1 MEKQLDFWK
10 DKCLDLKLN
19 LNMQHVED
27 DGISTTQ
34 TAKMQ
39 ETQDQLEKK
48 VRELQKEEDSSNKE
62 NKNLKAQIV
71 QKDQ

>member
-1 MEKQLDFWK
+1 
-10 DKCLDLKLN
+10 
-19 LNMQHVED
+19 
-27 DGISTTQ
+27 
-34 TAKMQ
+34 MQ